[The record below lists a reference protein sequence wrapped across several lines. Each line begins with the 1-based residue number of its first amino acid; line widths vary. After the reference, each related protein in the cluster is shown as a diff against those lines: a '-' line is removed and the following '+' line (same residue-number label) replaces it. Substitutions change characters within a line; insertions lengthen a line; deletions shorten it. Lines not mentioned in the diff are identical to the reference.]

1 MGNEGFSL
9 LQFIINNQDS
19 IIIQFSG
26 TVSFIFSLVTYATIL
41 KRSVLKRKNKYDN
54 SKIIYSTDFFKR
66 DNSKAVKEVFNESI
80 EKAKYKI
87 YGYLDN
93 KDVSDEV
100 FKIANDNLKTIVD
113 TSSWSRSFF
122 QCFYFAAGAY
132 SVKSHSIAM
141 NKFIEI
147 RNMVMNKANN
157 IEHTLVHEL
166 LHAASSYRTNDKLG
180 SGFHISGN
188 NGSIGVGINEGY
200 TDYLT
205 NNILNH
211 ERGTGYTYEVKVIEL
226 LELIVGDDKL
236 LNFYF
241 KSDLYGLVNELSK
254 YQDMDRVKQF
264 ILDMDTVTFGRYF
277 NFSKYFG
284 GKINFSED
292 VDILSPIYDRIK
304 VFLYETYSN
313 KMLKENNDVNLD
325 EDKNF
330 LDLLFSLDD
339 KEYIKRGKKIK

>member
-1 MGNEGFSL
+1 MDTL

-19 IIIQFSG
+19 IIIQFSEAIG
-26 TVSFIFSLVTYATIL
+26 FVTFLTTYVSIS
-41 KRSVLKRKNKYDN
+41 KRSILKRKNKYDN
-54 SKIIYSTDFFKR
+54 SKIIYSTDFLKR
-66 DNSKAVKEVFNESI
+66 DNSETVKEVFNESI

-100 FKIANDNLKTIVD
+100 FKIANDNLKTIGD
-113 TSSWSRSFF
+113 ISSWSRSFF
-122 QCFYFAAGAY
+122 QCFYGASGSYFA
-132 SVKSHSIAM
+132 KSHSIAM
-141 NKFIEI
+141 NKFSKI
-147 RNMVMNKANN
+147 RNIVMNKTNN

-166 LHAASSYRTNDKLG
+166 LHAASSYRAGDKFG
-180 SGFHISGN
+180 SGFHIRDN

-211 ERGTGYTYEVKVIEL
+211 ERGIGYTYEVKVIEL
-226 LELIVGDDKL
+226 LELIVGDKKL

-254 YQDMDRVKQF
+254 YQDMNRVKQF
-264 ILDMDTVTFGRYF
+264 ILDMDTITFGRRLS
-277 NFSKYFG
+277 FSRFSG
-284 GKINFSED
+284 GKISFSED
-292 VDILSPIYDRIK
+292 IDILSSIYERIK

-313 KMLKENNDVNLD
+313 KRYINNNIDFYLNDDKSLG
-325 EDKNF
+325 EDKRF
-330 LDLLFSLDD
+330 LDLLFLLDD
-339 KEYIKRGKKIK
+339 KDI